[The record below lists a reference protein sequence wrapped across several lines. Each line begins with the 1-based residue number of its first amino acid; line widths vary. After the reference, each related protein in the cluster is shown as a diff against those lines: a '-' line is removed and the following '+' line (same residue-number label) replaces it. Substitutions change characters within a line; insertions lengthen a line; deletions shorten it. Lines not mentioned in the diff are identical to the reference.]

1 MVYLKHWGEFN
12 AQAIDLY
19 KRNPDRTRYLIKAH
33 PARQWLVL
41 KVTDDQTVLKYRSR
55 STVILNRFES
65 FNRQITA
72 LMAGKESVTVTDV
85 AKGVTETAAS
95 ALAAGAD
102 KVAGAEGAAA
112 GAAGVGG
119 GGGGTSS
126 NKKKKKKGGKK

>member
-1 MVYLKHWGEFN
+1 M
-12 AQAIDLY
+12 
-19 KRNPDRTRYLIKAH
+19 T
-33 PARQWLVL
+33 RQWVYGADWTGADFADHFQLFASVPSP
-41 KVTDDQTVLKYRSR
+41 TQVLKYRSR

-72 LMAGKESVTVTDV
+72 LMAGKESVTAADV
-85 AKGVTETAAS
+85 AKGVTEAAAS

-119 GGGGTSS
+119 GGGGASS